1 MNKDIFEEK
10 DILELL
16 NCINIDKDEEENLD
30 LNMDNL
36 RKKKLKKNLLKQVR
50 GKRTKKNFKHKAIA
64 ASLIIATTLIS
75 VNIPAFA
82 KNISE
87 FKSVIQALI
96 GYGVPKEG
104 EYEKYSNSVNKS
116 VTDKGI
122 TLTINEVVCDDT
134 ELMIVYTI
142 KTQDNIKKI
151 VKEVKEATGIY
162 FSFGPYIKIDGKE
175 SSGGSSS
182 DGKYLD
188 NNTYINSESI
198 DIGDMNLKN
207 KFNVNLNVS
216 NIYGVKGN
224 WNLKFSLSKDEILK
238 HINVFKSNK
247 KVNFNDALV
256 NVEKVSFTPINTTIT
271 VTGNY
276 KDKSQEASKKRQET
290 FKKEMAP
297 GQNLYGYDEWF
308 VFDDKGNEIT
318 LKGSTSDR
326 GQNAYSKDFTYNLNL
341 VALKSIPKYLT
352 VIPYKINFY
361 KEEYKKYKS
370 DDGSIYIPPVYK
382 NIDGVYPIE
391 LSQGSIGKLIIKE
404 IKTEKDKTVVKY
416 KVEGKAPFLQSKELF
431 IMGDKDNWV
440 QRKDNN
446 IDIKKDKNNPNDYIM
461 EFDPLDKN
469 KKYKIGT
476 NDLGHYE
483 IRNDLKF
490 RIDLTK

>member
-36 RKKKLKKNLLKQVR
+36 RKKKLKKNLLKQVK
-50 GKRTKKNFKHKAIA
+50 GKRTKKNFKHKAVA

-87 FKSVIQALI
+87 FKSVIQALV

-151 VKEVKEATGIY
+151 VEEVKEATGIY
-162 FSFGPYIKIDGKE
+162 FSFSQYIKIDGKE
-175 SSGGSSS
+175 TSGGSSS

-188 NNTYINSESI
+188 GHTYINSESI

-207 KFNVNLNVS
+207 SFNVDLNVK
-216 NIYGVKGN
+216 NIYDVIGN
-224 WNLKFSLSKDEILK
+224 WNFKFSVSKNEAAK
-238 HINVFKSNK
+238 HTKVFKPNT
-247 KVNFNDALV
+247 KVQFDESLV
-256 NVEKVSFTPINTTIT
+256 NVEKVSFTPMNTNIT
-271 VTGNY
+271 VTGDY
-276 KDKSQEASKKRQET
+276 KDKSREATKNREED
-290 FKKEMAP
+290 FKK
-297 GQNLYGYDEWF
+297 GKSSGHNLYEWF
-308 VFDDKGNEIT
+308 VFDDKGNEIIP
-318 LKGSTSDR
+318 KGSKSYEKESLND
-326 GQNAYSKDFTYNLNL
+326 YICNLNL
-341 VALKSIPKYLT
+341 VAVKSIPKYLN
-352 VIPYKINFY
+352 VVPYRINFDR
-361 KEEYKKYKS
+361 EEYKKYES
-370 DDGSIYIPPVYK
+370 ADGSIFIPPIYK
-382 NIDGVYPIE
+382 DINGVYPIE

-404 IKTEKDKTVVKY
+404 IKTYKDKTVVKY
-416 KVEGKAPFLQSKELF
+416 KVEGKAPFLQAKQLF
-431 IMGDKDNWV
+431 IKDDKDNV
-440 QRKDNN
+440 AQGKDNN
-446 IDIKKDKNNPNDYIM
+446 FDVKKDSSPNEYIM
-461 EFDPLDKN
+461 EFEPLDKN
-469 KKYKIGT
+469 KKYRIGT
-476 NDLGHYE
+476 NDLGEYE

>member
-122 TLTINEVVCDDT
+122 TLNINEVVCDDT
-134 ELMIVYTI
+134 ELMIAYTI
-142 KTQDNIKKI
+142 KTKDDIKKI
-151 VKEVKEATGIY
+151 VKERKDGSSMP
-162 FSFGPYIKIDGKE
+162 FSLFPYIKINGKQA
-175 SSGGSSS
+175 GSSS
-182 DGKYLD
+182 GSDEKYLD
-188 NNTYINSESI
+188 GHTYINSESM
-198 DIGDMNLKN
+198 DIGNMNLKN
-207 KFNVNLNVS
+207 SFNVDLNVK
-216 NIYGVKGN
+216 NIYGVIGN
-224 WNLKFSLSKDEILK
+224 WNLKFSVSKDEISK
-238 HINVFKSNK
+238 HTKVFKPNI
-247 KVNFNDALV
+247 KVKFPDALV
-256 NVEKVSFTPINTTIT
+256 NVEKVSFTPINTTISF
-271 VTGNY
+271 VVKYNKEEY
-276 KDKSQEASKKRQET
+276 KDIEKREKA
-290 FKKEMAP
+290 FNVEMTM
-297 GQNLYGYDEWF
+297 GSMLYYSWFILDDE
-308 VFDDKGNEIT
+308 GNEIAF
-318 LKGSTSDR
+318 KGHLGGDVENSP
-326 GQNAYSKDFTYNLNL
+326 SKDFTCE
-341 VALKSIPKYLT
+341 LKFVNSSRIPKYLT
-352 VIPYKINFY
+352 VIPYRDIFSKDNSPIQ
-361 KEEYKKYKS
+361 ET
-370 DDGSIYIPPVYK
+370 YK

-391 LSQGSIGKLIIKE
+391 LSQGKMGKIIIKE
-404 IKTEKDKTVVKY
+404 IKTYKDKTVVKY
-416 KVEGKAPFLQSKELF
+416 KAEGKAPFLQAKELS
-431 IMGDKDNWV
+431 IIDDKDNWV
-440 QRKDNN
+440 QRKDALNKV
-446 IDIKKDKNNPNDYIM
+446 KKDKNNPDEYIM
-461 EFDPLDKN
+461 EFEPLDN
-469 KKYKIGT
+469 SKKYKIGT
-476 NDLGHYE
+476 SNLGLYE

>member
-36 RKKKLKKNLLKQVR
+36 RKKKLKKNLLKQVK
-50 GKRTKKNFKHKAIA
+50 GKRTRKSSKHKAIA
-64 ASLIIATTLIS
+64 ASLIIAAALIS

-87 FKSVIQALI
+87 FKSVIQALV

-104 EYEKYSNSVNKS
+104 EYEKYSDSINKS

-122 TLTINEVVCDDT
+122 TLTINEVMCDDT
-134 ELMIVYTI
+134 ELMIAYTI

-162 FSFGPYIKIDGKE
+162 FSLGQYIKIDGKE
-175 SSGGSSS
+175 PSGGSSS

-188 NNTYINSESI
+188 GHTYINSDSI
-198 DIGDMNLKN
+198 DIGDMKLKN
-207 KFNVNLNVS
+207 KFNVNLNVN

-224 WNLKFSLSKDEILK
+224 WNFKFSLSKDEISK
-238 HINVFKSNK
+238 HINVSKPNT
-247 KVNFNDALV
+247 KVSFNDVLV

-271 VTGNY
+271 ITGNY
-276 KDKSQEASKKRQET
+276 KDKSQEASKKRQEA
-290 FKKEMAP
+290 FKKEMAG
-297 GQNLYGYDEWF
+297 GQNLYEYDEWL

-318 LKGSTSDR
+318 LKGSSSDG
-326 GQNAYSKDFTYNLNL
+326 GQNASSKDFTYNLNL

-352 VIPYKINFY
+352 VIPYKINFD

-391 LSQGSIGKLIIKE
+391 LSQGNIGKLIIKE

-431 IMGDKDNWV
+431 IMGDKDNGV

-490 RIDLTK
+490 RVNITK

>member
-188 NNTYINSESI
+188 NSTYINSESI

>member
-1 MNKDIFEEK
+1 MG
-10 DILELL
+10 
-16 NCINIDKDEEENLD
+16 
-30 LNMDNL
+30 
-36 RKKKLKKNLLKQVR
+36 QY
-50 GKRTKKNFKHKAIA
+50 
-64 ASLIIATTLIS
+64 LIQA
-75 VNIPAFA
+75 AFA

-151 VKEVKEATGIY
+151 VKEVTGIY